1 MTESAADAFAVPL
14 SLPCEHGLLH
24 GRLTQ
29 VAAAAGLVILAHD
42 CAANDVRDEIL
53 AGRLRR
59 AGLSTLSIDLLA
71 RQEEQ
76 FADVHNTVPLLARR
90 LIDFLDL
97 VRKRMLIGE
106 LAEQPLG
113 LWAAH
118 ATAPAAVRVAALRDH
133 DIAAVVCLGGLI
145 DLAGML
151 YLRTLAAPLLV
162 LVEETDARLVVS
174 NSRALQEVHE
184 PKALKLIPEIGIEF
198 AASTG
203 FEIASDEASVWF
215 SEHFGAVSSVGGRQN
230 LS

>member
-1 MTESAADAFAVPL
+1 MTDLAADAFAAPL

-42 CAANDVRDEIL
+42 CAGNDVRHEVL
-53 AGRLRR
+53 AGRFRR

-71 RQEEQ
+71 RQEEH
-76 FADVHNTVPLLARR
+76 FADIRNNVPLLAKR

-97 VRKRMLIGE
+97 VRKRMRIGE
-106 LAEQPLG
+106 LADQPLG

-118 ATAPAAVRVAALRDH
+118 ATSPAAVRVAALRDH

-162 LVEETDARLVVS
+162 LVEETDVRPEAS
-174 NSRALQEVHE
+174 NRRALQEVRE
-184 PKALKLIPEIGIEF
+184 PKALKLIPEIGIEY

-203 FEIASDEASVWF
+203 FELACNEASGWF
-215 SEHFGAVSSVGGRQN
+215 VEHFGTASSVCGRQTPN
-230 LS
+230 